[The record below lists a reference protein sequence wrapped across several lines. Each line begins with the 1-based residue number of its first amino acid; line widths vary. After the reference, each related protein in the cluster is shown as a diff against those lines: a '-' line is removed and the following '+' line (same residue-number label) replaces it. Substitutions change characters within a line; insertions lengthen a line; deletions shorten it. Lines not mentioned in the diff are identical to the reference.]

1 MDKLKVIMTAS
12 ELNPIAKV
20 GGLADVI
27 GALPK
32 ALHKNDIDV
41 RVAIPKYGVIDDT
54 KYPSKKIAGNIKV
67 PFEGEDKL
75 INIYKT
81 MLPDTEVPV
90 YLIDNLEYLGQNGIY
105 FETDASSSGSN
116 REAERYSFFARSLME
131 IFEPLDWY
139 PDVIHC
145 HDWHVGFVPV
155 ILKILNKKNDKLK
168 HIKSLLTIHNLE
180 YQGRYDQAMIFKAFG
195 IQESDYPTLSET
207 QNGQINSLQ
216 QAILISDHLNT
227 VSPNYGKE
235 ILTKEYGAGL
245 EKVIATRIDDL
256 DGILNGIDI
265 DHFNPADDDAL
276 VKKYSP
282 QDLSGKMECK
292 ADLQNKCGLKVD
304 PEIPILGI
312 VSRLADQKGIDL
324 IYAIADDLAEENVQF
339 VCLGTGDPK
348 LENMMKEMAEKYP
361 DKFYAN
367 IAFDADFAQQIYAG
381 SDIFMMPSKFE
392 PCGLG
397 QMIAMRYG
405 TLPIVRATGGLK
417 DTVRNI
423 DVVTGEGDGFVFK
436 NYVAEELLIS
446 VKHALNLYQD
456 QEKWYNI
463 VKSVMVKDF
472 SWDNSAHKY
481 ISLYNKI
488 IKNA

>member
-1 MDKLKVIMTAS
+1 MDKLKVILIAS

-32 ALHKNDIDV
+32 ALYKNGIDV
-41 RVAIPKYGVIDDT
+41 RIAIPKYGVINEK
-54 KYPSKKIAGNIKV
+54 KYPFKKLAENIKV
-67 PFEGEDKL
+67 PFEGENKL
-75 INIYKT
+75 INIYET
-81 MLPDTEVPV
+81 PLPNSEVPV

-155 ILKILNKKNDKLK
+155 ILKILSKNNDKLK

-180 YQGRYDQAMIFKAFG
+180 YQGRYDKEMIFQAFG
-195 IQESDYPTLSET
+195 IKEDDHPTLSKT
-207 QNGQINSLQ
+207 QNNQINSLQ
-216 QAILISDHLNT
+216 QAILTTDHLNT
-227 VSPNYGKE
+227 VSPNYAKE
-235 ILTKEYGAGL
+235 ILTPEYGAGL
-245 EKVIATRIDDL
+245 EKVLATRLDDL
-256 DGILNGIDI
+256 DGILNGIDVE
-265 DHFNPADDDAL
+265 HFNPASDEAL

-282 QDLSGKMECK
+282 ADISGKKECK
-292 ADLQNKCGLKVD
+292 ADLQKKCGLKQD

-324 IYAIADDLAEENVQF
+324 IYAIADDLAKENMQF

-348 LENMMKEMAEKYP
+348 LEDMMKEVSKKYP
-361 DKFYAN
+361 EKFYAN

-381 SDIFMMPSKFE
+381 ADIFLMPSKFE

-405 TLPIVRATGGLK
+405 TLPIVRSTGGLK
-417 DTVRNI
+417 DTVKNI
-423 DVVTGEGDGFVFK
+423 DVVTGQGDGFVFD
-436 NYVAEELLIS
+436 NYEAGEFLTAT
-446 VKHALNLYQD
+446 KHALNLYQD
-456 QEKWYNI
+456 QEKWYSV
-463 VKSVMVKDF
+463 VKSVMSKDF
-472 SWDNSAHKY
+472 SWNNSAHKY
-481 ISLYNKI
+481 ITLYKKI
-488 IKNA
+488 L

>member
-1 MDKLKVIMTAS
+1 MNKIKVLLIAS

-32 ALHKNDIDV
+32 ALAKNGVDV
-41 RVAIPKYGVIDDT
+41 RIAIPKYGVIDKE
-54 KYPSKKIAGNIKV
+54 KYPAKKIATGIKV
-67 PFEGEDKL
+67 PFEGEDK
-75 INIYKT
+75 IIDIYET
-81 MLPDTEVPV
+81 PLPDTTVPV

-131 IFEPLDWY
+131 IFEPLGWY

-155 ILKILNKKNDKLK
+155 ILKILSKKNDKLK

-180 YQGRYDQAMIFKAFG
+180 YQGRYDQQMIFKAFG
-195 IQESDYPTLSET
+195 IKEDDYPTLSEIH
-207 QNGQINSLQ
+207 NGQINSLQ

-227 VSPNYGKE
+227 VSPNYAKE

-245 EKVIATRIDDL
+245 EKVIATRIEDL
-256 DGILNGIDI
+256 DGILNGIDVEK
-265 DHFNPADDDAL
+265 FNPANDDAII
-276 VKKYSP
+276 KKYNP
-282 QDLSGKMECK
+282 KDITGKKECK
-292 ADLQNKCGLKVD
+292 ADLQKICGFKQD
-304 PEIPILGI
+304 TETPFLGI

-324 IYAIADDLAEENVQF
+324 IYAIADDLAKENVQF

-348 LENMMKEMAEKYP
+348 LENMMKKISQKYP

-367 IAFDADFAQQIYAG
+367 IAFDAAFAQQIYAG
-381 SDIFMMPSKFE
+381 SDIFLMPSKFE

-405 TLPIVRATGGLK
+405 TLPVVRATGGLK
-417 DTVRNI
+417 DTVENI
-423 DVVTGEGDGFVFK
+423 DVITGEGDGFVFE
-436 NYVAEELLIS
+436 NYNASELLTSI
-446 VKHALNLYQD
+446 KHALNLYQD
-456 QEKWYNI
+456 HEKWYHI
-463 VKSVMVKDF
+463 VKRVMSKDF
-472 SWDNSAHKY
+472 SWDNSAQKY
-481 ISLYNKI
+481 INLYKKI
-488 IKNA
+488 LKND